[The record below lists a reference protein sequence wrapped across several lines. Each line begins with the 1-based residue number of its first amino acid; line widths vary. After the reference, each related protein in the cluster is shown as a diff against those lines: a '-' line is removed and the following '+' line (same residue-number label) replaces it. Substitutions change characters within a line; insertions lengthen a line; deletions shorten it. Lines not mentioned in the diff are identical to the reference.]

1 MFCGLTFT
9 KVSWSL
15 PFAQNV
21 WQWHIFVLIGIL
33 SGFRDTR
40 RSIMEPGFSQLSNLP
55 FSEKGYNLLSRT
67 VFSISSLR
75 ILCIFIYPS
84 QKNTLILIL
93 NLFCSKTGEEFTDY
107 GLENGLGGCMEM
119 VVIRAS
125 TACHEHDKRLHL
137 GTFKY
142 MLKYISRLL
151 FT

>member
-1 MFCGLTFT
+1 MARN
-9 KVSWSL
+9 VSQEYSFFL
-15 PFAQNV
+15 LE
-21 WQWHIFVLIGIL
+21 LITL
-33 SGFRDTR
+33 
-40 RSIMEPGFSQLSNLP
+40 
-55 FSEKGYNLLSRT
+55 
-67 VFSISSLR
+67 
-75 ILCIFIYPS
+75 S

-125 TACHEHDKRLHL
+125 SACHEHDKRLHL